1 MPDGNDDIADLIA
14 RAQQRDE
21 AAARALVERLGP
33 LIAKVISAHS
43 ALRDEADD
51 LAQDIFFK
59 LFRSLHTWRGDGALE
74 HWAARIARCAC
85 IDRLRR
91 KKARPEQRIADLTP
105 GELALLEAAQSI
117 EPPPDDRAA
126 DAANLLEKLLALL
139 PPLDAWLLR
148 QVELAERT
156 VADVAAEA
164 GWNTGATHVRL
175 FRARARL
182 KRTFQKHHET

>member
-14 RAQQRDE
+14 RVQQRDE
-21 AAARALVERLGP
+21 AAARALVQRLGP
-33 LIAKVISAHS
+33 LVAKITGAHA

-74 HWAARIARCAC
+74 HWVARIARCAC

-91 KKARPEQRIADLTP
+91 KKARPEHHIADLTP
-105 GELALLEAAQSI
+105 GELALLEASQAV
-117 EPPPDDRAA
+117 EPPPDSRAA
-126 DAANLLEKLLALL
+126 DASSLLEKLLVTL

-164 GWNTGATHVRL
+164 GWSAGATHVRL

-182 KRTFQKHHET
+182 KRAVQKTP